1 MSILDKKH
9 ILTINLDD
17 SSIKCPSSFFFYNT
31 DKNISNLYVKIKKN
45 NDDGVGVELSA
56 DDLNDVT
63 VKLTAI
69 KPKTNQTR
77 DMIGI
82 LTEELTDQSC
92 AIYKFELS
100 QEFTDQVGPVICEF
114 ELSNASGEKVTIDA
128 FSYEIKSSKLTG
140 LNDEIESNP
149 DLPVLK
155 ALIEEVKETAQTVN
169 NIDNVNVSDIK
180 TYSNKKIEEKF
191 KGVNAQFK
199 DTAKD
204 IDISIANASM
214 IGYSENQEILK
225 PLITFVDDDGRD
237 GTYETI
243 KEICSTYGI
252 PFVIALYSKSTITD
266 EQGLELQNNYG
277 CEITG
282 HSMSHSFLHTL
293 NEEQLEYELGENKRE
308 LLKKGYNVR
317 NFVYPQNTHNELVHK
332 VARKYYNCA
341 CTVGTDQTNEM
352 NKVTN
357 FGLLRVAMGTFCQE
371 GKDNLDYYKSMVDKC
386 IQEKSWLIFMT
397 HVSWETH
404 TSAMTKDIKDTI
416 EYIKSKNVDIVTL
429 QEGWEHF
436 GNKVEIRS
444 TMGETI
450 ITNKGQVI
458 STVFDRPKINAPI
471 FNAPIT
477 EYARGKMTRTNFLSS
492 DNTGF
497 PHNSTGVLETYRN
510 IYTSYNDNS
519 YQLWHPYNSNK
530 IYKRIWDD
538 TTSSWLQWGEFIT
551 SDIVDYKIA
560 QSVIVQNLNSTSY
573 VSSTPISSFP
583 NNKVTITVI
592 PTSRATGFPR
602 NAAGLLT
609 TYRFGGN
616 GYDYQEYK
624 EYAENRKWI
633 RTTNADGT
641 WGEWKELS
649 NI

>member
-1 MSILDKKH
+1 MSALDRFYDFTLNLPDAK
-9 ILTINLDD
+9 LTSKAMSL
-17 SSIKCPSSFFFYNT
+17 C
-31 DKNISNLYVKIKKN
+31 NIDRNVFNIYLTLQKGKN
-45 NDDGVGVELSA
+45 NPILNADLS
-56 DDLNDVT
+56 NYTVT
-63 VKLTAI
+63 MTVV
-69 KPKTNQTR
+69 KPKTKEYVEKVGVIDGSNDRLLFELGETFNDQ
-77 DMIGI
+77 IGSYKGEI
-82 LTEELTDQSC
+82 KVQNGDEVITSSSFAYTVTQSLISGLNAEIEANPDVEVLRQLINEVKAAVGMTPEDPDSLLTDYQKKTDETLTTTNKTIIG
-92 AIYKFELS
+92 AINENSS
-100 QEFTDQVGPVICEF
+100 Q
-114 ELSNASGEKVTIDA
+114 
-128 FSYEIKSSKLTG
+128 IK
-140 LNDEIESNP
+140 
-149 DLPVLK
+149 
-155 ALIEEVKETAQTVN
+155 
-169 NIDNVNVSDIK
+169 DNVK
-180 TYSNKKIEEKF
+180 Y
-191 KGVNAQFK
+191 
-199 DTAKD
+199 
-204 IDISIANASM
+204 IDVVAANESM
-214 IGYSENQEILK
+214 IGYVENQESLK

-237 GTYETI
+237 GTYEII
-243 KEICSTYGI
+243 KDICQQYNI

-266 EQGLELQNNYG
+266 EQGLELQNEYG

-308 LLKKGYNVR
+308 LLKKGYNVS

-341 CTVGTDQTNEM
+341 CTVGTDQTNKM
-352 NKVTN
+352 NEVTN

-371 GKDNLDYYKSMVDKC
+371 GKDNLAYYKSMVDKC
-386 IQEKSWLIFMT
+386 ISEKSWLIFMT

-404 TSAMTKDIKDTI
+404 TQAMTQDIKDTI
-416 EYIKSKNVDIVTL
+416 SYIKSKNVDIVTL

-444 TMGETI
+444 TMGEHI
-450 ITNKGQVI
+450 LTNKGQTI
-458 STVFDRPKINAPI
+458 STVFDRAKINAPN

-492 DNTGF
+492 DSTGF
-497 PHNSTGVLETYRN
+497 PHNATGVLETYRD
-510 IYTSYNDNS
+510 IYTSYHDNS
-519 YQLWHPYNSNK
+519 FQIWHPYNSNK

-538 TTSSWLQWGEFIT
+538 TTNSWLEWGEFIT

-573 VSSTPISSFP
+573 VSTTPINSFP

-592 PTSRATGFPR
+592 PASRANGFPR

-633 RTTNADGT
+633 RTTNPDGT

-649 NI
+649 NV